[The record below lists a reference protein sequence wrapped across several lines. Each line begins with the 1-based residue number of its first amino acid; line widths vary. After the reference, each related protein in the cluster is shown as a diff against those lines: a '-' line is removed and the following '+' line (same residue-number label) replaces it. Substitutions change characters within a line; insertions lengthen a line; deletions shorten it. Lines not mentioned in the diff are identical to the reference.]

1 MTKDQA
7 VSSIEVDCLC
17 SLQRADMSLPESD
30 DSFPGDQHDTRD
42 RYQMEGVA
50 RRLSVQVGAPWGID
64 RIDTNGEPA
73 VRSWRRPQLWL
84 AHISAQSAPRQ
95 PVMALLGTSPPSHP
109 SACPPET
116 GGPIDGEYDDGDLT
130 GMGCFTPRIYRFYP
144 QKRVCTR
151 YDML

>member
-1 MTKDQA
+1 MAKDPA

-17 SLQRADMSLPESD
+17 SLERADMSLPESD

-42 RYQMEGVA
+42 RYQVEGVA

-95 PVMALLGTSPPSHP
+95 PGWRSSALPRPRTQVLALLRQAARST
-109 SACPPET
+109 ANT
-116 GGPIDGEYDDGDLT
+116 T
-130 GMGCFTPRIYRFYP
+130 TA
-144 QKRVCTR
+144 T
-151 YDML
+151 

>member
-42 RYQMEGVA
+42 RYQVEGVA

-84 AHISAQSAPRQ
+84 AHISAQSTPRQ
-95 PVMALLGTSPPSHP
+95 PVRWRSSALPRPRTQVLALLRQAARST
-109 SACPPET
+109 ANT
-116 GGPIDGEYDDGDLT
+116 T
-130 GMGCFTPRIYRFYP
+130 MAT
-144 QKRVCTR
+144 
-151 YDML
+151 